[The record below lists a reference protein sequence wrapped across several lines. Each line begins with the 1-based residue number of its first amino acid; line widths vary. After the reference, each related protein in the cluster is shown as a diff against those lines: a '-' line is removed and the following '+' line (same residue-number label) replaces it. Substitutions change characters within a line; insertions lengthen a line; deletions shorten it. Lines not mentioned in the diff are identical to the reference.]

1 MIKINFY
8 TIQRC
13 TKQRKKKKNKLFMSS
28 PQGNDKAAMQVFSP
42 VPFSFILY
50 PHYMKLNE
58 DELVVLQ

>member
-1 MIKINFY
+1 
-8 TIQRC
+8 
-13 TKQRKKKKNKLFMSS
+13 MSS
-28 PQGNDKAAMQVFSP
+28 PHGNDKAAMQVFSP

>member
-1 MIKINFY
+1 MIKINFC

-13 TKQRKKKKNKLFMSS
+13 TKQRKKKKLFMSS